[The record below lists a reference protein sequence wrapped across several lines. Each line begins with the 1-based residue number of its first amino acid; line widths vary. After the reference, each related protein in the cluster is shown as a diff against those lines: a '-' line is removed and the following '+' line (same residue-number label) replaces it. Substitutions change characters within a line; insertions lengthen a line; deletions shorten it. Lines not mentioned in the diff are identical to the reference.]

1 MRLTEARAR
10 AELREV
16 ATEADA
22 QHVVALMR
30 ASMVDVFA
38 NEHGFLDFSR
48 SQQGSG
54 MTGRAAAKRL
64 VAILQAAAERKLCST
79 FSFAQIRQFVSESGL
94 VFREELCHV
103 VESLNHQGYLLKAGP
118 KLYRLETAG
127 F

>member
-1 MRLTEARAR
+1 M
-10 AELREV
+10 
-16 ATEADA
+16 EADA
-22 QHVVALMR
+22 QDVVALMR
-30 ASMVDVFA
+30 TSMVDVFA

-64 VAILQAAAERKLCST
+64 VSVLQAAAERNLSSV
-79 FSFAQIRQFVSESGL
+79 FSFSQIRQLVNEAGL
-94 VFREELCHV
+94 VFREELGHV